1 MALYAAKVLLSI
13 TWFKR
18 SVFCRNWSVPLLY
31 TILHAF
37 LHAFPSNKV
46 HNVCGALETGNHNDN
61 VQFNYIS
68 CLLLKLLFVYWLA
81 SVLLATLIVGCKS
94 KLHL

>member
-1 MALYAAKVLLSI
+1 MLLSI

-31 TILHAF
+31 TILD
-37 LHAFPSNKV
+37 AFPSNKV
-46 HNVCGALETGNHNDN
+46 HNVCGTLETGNHNDN

-68 CLLLKLLFVYWLA
+68 CLLLKLLFVYWLG
-81 SVLLATLIVGCKS
+81 SVLLESLIMGCMS